1 MNGGGNDRTAS
12 LAPPLLIVPRVAQVR
27 ADVSD
32 HYDELDRVYRE
43 IWGEHVHHG
52 FWRTGRESVAEATEA
67 LIEMVAERLQPS
79 HGARLVDIGCGY
91 GGTARWMA
99 ERFGAEVTG
108 FTVSEAQAAYAA
120 AQPVVQGSVSIR
132 CKDWLTNSLPAESTD
147 GAYSIESS
155 EHMIDKPLFL
165 REAWR
170 VLKPGGR
177 LVLCAWLA
185 RDRPSRRDIDHLLE
199 PICREGRLPGLGN
212 RAYYEQEALA
222 AGFVLE
228 GYRDIG
234 RQVGRTWQIVATRL
248 ARRFVTDPWL
258 RRLILSERTRNR
270 IFLLSIPRLYVA
282 LRTGAMPYGVITFVK
297 PAD

>member
-1 MNGGGNDRTAS
+1 MNGEEEDRTRS
-12 LAPPLLIVPRVAQVR
+12 PAPPLLIVPDVPQERV
-27 ADVSD
+27 DVSD

-67 LIEMVAERLQPS
+67 LIALVAERLQPAS
-79 HGARLVDIGCGY
+79 GAALADIGCGY

-99 ERFGAEVTG
+99 ERFGAEVKG

-120 AQPVVQGSVSIR
+120 AQSVSRGRVSIR
-132 CKDWLTNSLPAESTD
+132 CEDWLANSLPAESAD
-147 GAYSIESS
+147 GAYAIESS

-170 VLKPGGR
+170 VLRPGGR

-185 RDRPSRRDIDHLLE
+185 RDRPSRRDMDHLLE

-222 AGFVLE
+222 AGFELA

-234 RQVGRTWQIVATRL
+234 SQVGRTWRIVAARL

-258 RRLILSERTRNR
+258 RRLILSDATRNR
-270 IFLLSIPRLYVA
+270 IFLLSIPRLWVA
-282 LRTGAMPYGVITFVK
+282 LRTGAMPYGVFTFVK
-297 PAD
+297 PPA